1 MAKIQSIGKAAAIN
15 TLLSALTGESAQVT
29 PYNSYVE
36 ITLSKN
42 QKDYFKKMLE
52 DMLTDKQ
59 GDISIVGIED
69 ILIPVLIKKFGMY
82 ALAPLALGF
91 IIGKV

>member
-1 MAKIQSIGKAAAIN
+1 
-15 TLLSALTGESAQVT
+15 
-29 PYNSYVE
+29 
-36 ITLSKN
+36 
-42 QKDYFKKMLE
+42 
-52 DMLTDKQ
+52 MLTDKQ